1 MNSAINGI
9 QKRNLELKQE
19 LKDEKIK
26 RQKLEDTI
34 AETNVAY
41 EKLKDELTSISENA
55 ITQSECI
62 RTIEDKYVKEQQLNL
77 QLQRQIDELLG
88 NANHYS
94 NHLAETQRQLDQL
107 KKDKE
112 AALNHNSKID
122 EAKREADDL
131 RQQLMQSQQQLHQAR
146 QTISHANE
154 TERTYD
160 TQVKA
165 LQEEC
170 SNKQETIDKL
180 TDSLDSANDAL
191 NIIDGQLVLER
202 QEHEVTYWNYK
213 ATLDDFYHLRTNIQQ
228 TINDI

>member
-1 MNSAINGI
+1 MMNSAINGI

-34 AETNVAY
+34 AE
-41 EKLKDELTSISENA
+41 NA

-62 RTIEDKYVKEQQLNL
+62 RTIEDKYVREQQLNI

-112 AALNHNSKID
+112 EALNHNSKID

-131 RQQLMQSQQQLHQAR
+131 RQQLMHSQQQLK
-146 QTISHANE
+146 QTNETLRE
-154 TERTYD
+154 TERTYNL
-160 TQVKA
+160 QVKA
-165 LQEEC
+165 LQDEC
-170 SNKQETIDKL
+170 SNKQEIIDTL
-180 TDSLDSANDAL
+180 TDTLDKANDAL
-191 NIIDGQLVLER
+191 NIIDEQLVLER
-202 QEHEVTYWNYK
+202 QEHNVTHWNYK
-213 ATLDDFYHLRTNIQQ
+213 ATLDDFYHLRTNVQQ